1 MFCPKCDNSPL
12 RITHT
17 YVTENNYKVCSA
29 RCGLCLGR
37 FTIAGMI
44 VGQATARGEGA
55 EALKKDLETGEKVL
69 KLEQK
74 A

>member
-1 MFCPKCDNSPL
+1 
-12 RITHT
+12 
-17 YVTENNYKVCSA
+17 
-29 RCGLCLGR
+29 
-37 FTIAGMI
+37 MI